1 MKANCAAS
9 GKRNAQGSPPST
21 VRFQAPNGQ
30 ALQPGQGRVT
40 AWLRS
45 KTEVCSCARRS
56 GRGREEMTSQK
67 GVVTAPGRR
76 PGTSVLG
83 GGAQRGRGVGALM
96 DPLHRSGDSGDGGV
110 GGAPLSAHPLSA
122 LHTGPDGCGARLPR
136 ACLPTQKGR
145 RQTNP
150 LTEGWGARAPRGE
163 TSRPEGQSVLS
174 ARAGLTVRPEG
185 PGGNRQGPGRTCVC
199 IPELRG
205 LGGRQTQHPPAWGL
219 RSCA

>member
-1 MKANCAAS
+1 MHSQGSESSQDEKQHIRLMKANCAAS
-9 GKRNAQGSPPST
+9 GKRNAQGSPPSI

-45 KTEVCSCARRS
+45 KTEVCSSARRS

-96 DPLHRSGDSGDGGV
+96 DPLHPSGGQRGRRGGRGPPFGPPPLRAARGARWLRRASSPGLPPDPEGLQTDRPAHGGV
-110 GGAPLSAHPLSA
+110 GCA
-122 LHTGPDGCGARLPR
+122 GPAGGDFPSRGPERVECKGGLNCEAGRTRRKPPRPR
-136 ACLPTQKGR
+136 AH
-145 RQTNP
+145 
-150 LTEGWGARAPRGE
+150 
-163 TSRPEGQSVLS
+163 V
-174 ARAGLTVRPEG
+174 
-185 PGGNRQGPGRTCVC
+185 CVY
-199 IPELRG
+199 
-205 LGGRQTQHPPAWGL
+205 T
-219 RSCA
+219 